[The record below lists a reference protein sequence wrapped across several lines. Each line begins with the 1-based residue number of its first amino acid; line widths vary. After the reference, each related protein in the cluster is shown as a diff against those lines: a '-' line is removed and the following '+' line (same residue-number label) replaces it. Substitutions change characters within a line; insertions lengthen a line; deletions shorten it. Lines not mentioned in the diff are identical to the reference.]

1 MDAREPSVG
10 ILQGGAVA
18 GEMLGASEHPL
29 FLQGFRKDASQF
41 RNDRE
46 VIRERP
52 YVYYRVSGLGIHVKN
67 RGKGKI
73 EAAVLHLPG
82 GYNGLES

>member
-1 MDAREPSVG
+1 MR

-18 GEMLGASEHPL
+18 GEMLRAGKHSL
-29 FLQGFRKDASQF
+29 FLQGFREEAPQL
-41 RNDRE
+41 RNDRG
-46 VIRERP
+46 IIGERP
-52 YVYYRVSGLGIHVKN
+52 YVYYRVSGFGIHVKN

-73 EAAVLHLPG
+73 KAAVLHLPG